1 MKIILILTLGLQL
14 CAHSVGIHPNSFRDI
29 LETYYNNNTCCD
41 CITPIEGGGNKST
54 TTSYVY
60 SQDDIAKAMGL
71 SIDIKPN
78 PALVYASV
86 DYTLP
91 ISTEQAVLQLINA
104 EGKTVYSQKVS
115 GIQGQVTLDIRNYK
129 SGAYI
134 FSLQAADYNIS
145 KSIIIQ

>member
-41 CITPIEGGGNKST
+41 CITPIEGSGNKSS
-54 TTSYVY
+54 SYVY
-60 SQDDIAKAMGL
+60 SQEDMAKAMGL
-71 SIDIKPN
+71 SLNVKPN
-78 PALVYASV
+78 PAMIYTSV
-86 DYTLP
+86 DFTLP
-91 ISTEQAVLQLINA
+91 IGTEQAVLQLINA

-145 KSIIIQ
+145 KSIIIH